1 MERGMVL
8 RKLRQIFVKIEY
20 DGNGN
25 DQQDGEDIST
35 DKFLYNVPIQPCFV
49 FILVLIIQKSQVL
62 IEKKS
67 YLFNPRQAFL
77 QSVV

>member
-1 MERGMVL
+1 MEWGMIL

-35 DKFLYNVPIQPCFV
+35 DKFLYNVPIQSFYV
-49 FILVLIIQKSQVL
+49 FIEVERMQKSQVL
-62 IEKKS
+62 IEKNS
-67 YLFNPRQAFL
+67 YCLKPWQVFL
-77 QSVV
+77 QSFE